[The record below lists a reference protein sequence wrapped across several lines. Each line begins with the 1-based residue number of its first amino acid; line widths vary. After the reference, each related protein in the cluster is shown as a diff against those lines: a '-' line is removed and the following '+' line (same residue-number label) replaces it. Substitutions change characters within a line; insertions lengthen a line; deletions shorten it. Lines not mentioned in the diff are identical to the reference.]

1 MPCTYLALV
10 NDERLAWAD
19 APVLIAA
26 VAVWWY
32 WAAVLTLS
40 RLRRRWTG
48 KQGALRP
55 RTPADRWLMRGWAL
69 VIFLWNLLPALALHK
84 AEPPFGPFAAAY
96 DTPFFAVRCAGAIG
110 AAVCLLVT
118 VCCWVEMGRD
128 WSVAIVEKDEDQH
141 LVTTGLFRFVRH
153 PIYALSVAM
162 VVLTAVACMS
172 WPMALVAALHVTLMN
187 IKARNEEQAL
197 IGVFGDA
204 YRDYMKTTGRFVPRL
219 F

>member
-1 MPCTYLALV
+1 MIHSLALV
-10 NDERLAWAD
+10 NDDSLAWAD
-19 APVLIAA
+19 APVLLVMA
-26 VAVWWY
+26 AVWWY
-32 WAAVLTLS
+32 WAAVVALS

-48 KQGALRP
+48 QRGAIRP
-55 RTPADRWLMRGWAL
+55 RTPADRWLMRGWAV
-69 VIFLWNLLPALALHK
+69 VILLWNVLPVFALHK

-96 DTPFFAVRCAGAIG
+96 DLPLLAVRWAGALG
-110 AAVCLLVT
+110 AVLCLLVT

-162 VVLTAVACMS
+162 VVFTAVACMS

-187 IKARNEEQAL
+187 VKARNEEQAL
-197 IGVFGDA
+197 IGVFGEQYRA
-204 YRDYMKTTGRFVPRL
+204 YMNRTGRFVPRL